1 MLKREWKAT
10 SNRTLLPFFWASI
23 LLYKLIRAEIRKL
36 FWKKKDFV
44 YIPILTSIFYICLMS
59 KRKQHIRQCIYLLAF
74 LHICCSFTS
83 YALSVMNSLDDRS
96 KPSPRTHTC
105 MSFSCFL
112 LIITV
117 MEWQISHLIYAKA
130 LHSSAEHEYI
140 CAGRHWQERKQLDMA
155 FCFAI

>member
-1 MLKREWKAT
+1 MFMKEMKWQCLILILDELLKREWKAT

-112 LIITV
+112 QQVILFV
-117 MEWQISHLIYAKA
+117 HH
-130 LHSSAEHEYI
+130 HSNGMTNFTSNI
-140 CAGRHWQERKQLDMA
+140 C
-155 FCFAI
+155 